1 MEGQPERS
9 QRKSIKK
16 SGVQI
21 CTVFL
26 FPQYDDIKLI
36 MKKEGRW
43 FKETDFIREAVQ
55 EKIEKWKKENP
66 RHGND

>member
-1 MEGQPERS
+1 MEGRPEKPE
-9 QRKSIKK
+9 RKSIKK
-16 SGVQI
+16 SGVQV

-26 FPQYDDIKLI
+26 FSQYEDIKLI